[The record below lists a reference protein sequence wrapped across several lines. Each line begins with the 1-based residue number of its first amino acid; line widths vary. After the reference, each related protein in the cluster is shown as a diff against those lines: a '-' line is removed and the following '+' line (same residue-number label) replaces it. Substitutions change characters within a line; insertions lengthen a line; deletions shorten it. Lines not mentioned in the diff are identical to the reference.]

1 MQASQREL
9 NPVHGTLAAALA
21 GAATLVAVLAPRWG
35 GPPTAAELLHGLAAR
50 DRTAAEL
57 EALATALA
65 AIVLATLLPRL
76 RHCGWFACC
85 AASVLAVG
93 GAGAGVLAGM
103 PALACGIAAAGF
115 AVLAAPLLRERGLV
129 SLLLVP
135 IVAPLPALLTVRV
148 QLELADASRLIG
160 SVQAR
165 APLFGTVLVELPEGA
180 GEQEAHALALALQ
193 LPHREDPVT
202 TLAVAEGS
210 VHARWA
216 RQLGLPV
223 LRIRGREAELLEADR
238 QAALGHPGKVRVAAG
253 WEATADGAQ
262 HLHVHAPELAGGR
275 LLLFHWAGTRE
286 ATLDD
291 KGAVALQAR
300 DVLPRGVAEGPMPA
314 GARIQGL
321 AVSPVSAD
329 VYGWFDVPMP

>member
-1 MQASQREL
+1 M
-9 NPVHGTLAAALA
+9 
-21 GAATLVAVLAPRWG
+21 
-35 GPPTAAELLHGLAAR
+35 
-50 DRTAAEL
+50 AAEL
-57 EALATALA
+57 EALAIALA
-65 AIVLATLLPRL
+65 VFVLATLLPRL
-76 RHCGWFACC
+76 RQCGWFAAC
-85 AASVLAVG
+85 AGSVLAVG
-93 GAGAGVLAGM
+93 GAGACALAGL
-103 PALACGIAAAGF
+103 PVVACGLAPAVAAVF
-115 AVLAAPLLRERGLV
+115 AAPLLRERGLL

-135 IVAPLPALLTVRV
+135 LVAPLPVLLSVRV
-148 QLELADASRLIG
+148 QLELADASRLVG

-165 APLFGTVLVELPEGA
+165 APLFGSVLVELPEGA
-180 GEQEAHALALALQ
+180 GEPEAHAIALALQ

-238 QAALGHPGKVRVAAG
+238 QAALGHPGKVRVVGA
-253 WEATADGAQ
+253 WEPGEDGVRRLQ
-262 HLHVHAPELAGGR
+262 VHAPELAGGR

-291 KGAVALQAR
+291 KGRATLDAAL
-300 DVLPRGVAEGPMPA
+300 VLPQRVAEGPMPA